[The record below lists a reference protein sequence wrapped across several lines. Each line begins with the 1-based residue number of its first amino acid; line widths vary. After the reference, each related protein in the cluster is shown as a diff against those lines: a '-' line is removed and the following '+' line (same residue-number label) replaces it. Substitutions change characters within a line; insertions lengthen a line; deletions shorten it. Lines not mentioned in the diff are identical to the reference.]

1 MKLFLMKNVW
11 DWWKRLCFRKYN
23 SFRFSIQG
31 SLFLKEKI
39 IEKINEDYLLVIT
52 SFAPW
57 KMRSPASG
65 VCFNDQVLTVKISE
79 VRRVRNKVS
88 YKYLY
93 QFSKIQKKIGSSVQH
108 VRKWRGS
115 AVRGVRLFSFELK
128 RCRIKFWSWLGKFQA

>member
-1 MKLFLMKNVW
+1 M
-11 DWWKRLCFRKYN
+11 CFRKYN

-93 QFSKIQKKIGSSVQH
+93 QFSKIQKKIRSSVQH
-108 VRKWRGS
+108 VRK
-115 AVRGVRLFSFELK
+115 
-128 RCRIKFWSWLGKFQA
+128 

>member
-1 MKLFLMKNVW
+1 MMEQNGYLQSYFWVMFK
-11 DWWKRLCFRKYN
+11 
-23 SFRFSIQG
+23 
-31 SLFLKEKI
+31 
-39 IEKINEDYLLVIT
+39 KINEDYLLVIT

-93 QFSKIQKKIGSSVQH
+93 QFSKIQKKIRSSVQH
-108 VRKWRGS
+108 VRK
-115 AVRGVRLFSFELK
+115 
-128 RCRIKFWSWLGKFQA
+128 